1 MLTHWNKLLTTDC
14 EVVKIKNEYI
24 YPIFK
29 NGSTTLRNNAEKVY
43 KNNEL
48 KKLKEITVY
57 IRNAKDRFTSGI
69 NTYAELNN
77 KEIKTI
83 IKQISNNKLC
93 NRHFAPQFIWLFHL
107 YKYFRGTINLK
118 PLEQLQLE
126 KEQLAQ
132 KETEDVRDKTV
143 EMQKAELDAQI
154 EREKMDSGERVE
166 DTKAAIDL
174 QELEMR
180 NKRDAEK
187 NYTELVKTVRK
198 SREQE

>member
-14 EVVKIKNEYI
+14 KVVKIKNEYI

-29 NGSTTLRNNAEKVY
+29 NGSTTLHNNAEKVY

-57 IRNAKDRFTSGI
+57 IRNAKDRFTSGV
-69 NTYAELNN
+69 NTYAEQNN
-77 KEIKTI
+77 KEIKTV
-83 IKQISNNKLC
+83 IKQISDNKLC

-126 KEQLAQ
+126 KANQSKNITKITDVNNYLLVDNKLIEKYNNKSTAL
-132 KETEDVRDKTV
+132 KIIIEDLIHV
-143 EMQKAELDAQI
+143 L
-154 EREKMDSGERVE
+154 S
-166 DTKAAIDL
+166 
-174 QELEMR
+174 
-180 NKRDAEK
+180 
-187 NYTELVKTVRK
+187 
-198 SREQE
+198 